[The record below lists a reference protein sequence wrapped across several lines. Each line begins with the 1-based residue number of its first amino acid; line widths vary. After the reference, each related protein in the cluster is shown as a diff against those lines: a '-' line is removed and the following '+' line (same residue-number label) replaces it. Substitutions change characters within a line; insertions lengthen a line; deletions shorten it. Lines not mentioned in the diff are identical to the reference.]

1 MQFNIEGVNVL
12 KVLRVILR
20 PCNPNLLY
28 IFFQSL
34 INKFYKK
41 YDLTKMVEL
50 DEGKFIQP
58 PFLWY

>member
-50 DEGKFIQP
+50 DEGKFI
-58 PFLWY
+58 